1 MTDETALMDT
11 GIARATK
18 GVGDGIMESDL
29 LYQRLVAIA
38 KSARG
43 RVITYTEAGDIVGR
57 TANDTALFE
66 HLDAINRFERSNGR
80 PMLSALVVG
89 KQTGIPGR
97 GFFRLARSWGIEIRN
112 ERRFWKAEL
121 KRLRQHWAAATH

>member
-1 MTDETALMDT
+1 
-11 GIARATK
+11 
-18 GVGDGIMESDL
+18 MESDL

-38 KSARG
+38 KSAKG